1 MISTA
6 VDKLTALHPS
16 FAEYC
21 RRRIEYF
28 FDTSDGRN
36 IAVCFVSGIAAGI
49 WAGYGPPLMT
59 YIAAAAAVI
68 VWIQAS
74 ILAGFLRQW
83 FFVVFSAAYFMLP
96 YVFILPAG
104 SEAEAEADIV
114 QRTLS
119 ELMINVPLMPM
130 ELIAGSGDPFF
141 ISLALFIVFFVLFAV
156 GAGLRNK
163 AKRSDFYCRTR
174 LEQLK

>member
-21 RRRIEYF
+21 KRRIEYF

-36 IAVCFVSGIAAGI
+36 IAVCAVSGIAAGI
-49 WAGYGPPLMT
+49 WAGFGSPVMAY
-59 YIAAAAAVI
+59 AAAVI
-68 VWIQAS
+68 AVLAWVQAS
-74 ILAGFLRQW
+74 VLAGFLRQW
-83 FFVVFSAAYFMLP
+83 FFAVFAAAYFMLP
-96 YVFILPAG
+96 YVFVIPTG
-104 SEAEAEADIV
+104 SEAEAEADSF

-119 ELMINVPLMPM
+119 ELMINVPLLPM
-130 ELIAGSGDPFF
+130 ELIAGDGDPFF
-141 ISLALFIVFFVLFAV
+141 VSLALFGVFFLLFAL
-156 GAGLRNK
+156 GAGIRGR